1 MTSKS
6 SLVPALVLSLVVAA
20 CQTTTPSPS
29 SSAAVPTASAVP
41 TESAFALTP
50 QPKLVLNIVV
60 DGLSMETPLRYYDQL
75 SDGGFK
81 RFITDGAMFSNAHHH
96 SGGTWTGQGHPTIL
110 TGSYGHTNGMVSDG
124 WVDRSTGQLVEPF
137 ADPAYTLLGMEGAKG
152 YSPQQL
158 LVSNVSDELARA
170 TNHRSKVIS
179 IAANDKAAVAHGGRL
194 GTAYWLQGA
203 SPPFD
208 AGSPNFVTSTYYLD
222 EYPDWWT
229 AFHAGKPADK
239 YFGEWAPLLEDEAYA
254 LAAPD
259 TEPYFHD
266 WLGFGTQFPLRV
278 TGGLDAPGS
287 AYYVAL
293 AWSPFAHDYTVEFA
307 QAAIQGENL
316 GKNETGAPDFLSIGL
331 PSYDFIKH
339 IFGAEPKQ
347 AVDAFL
353 RTDRALEKLLDFV
366 DTWVGLDNVL
376 VSITADHGPGTSP
389 DHAAKYLG
397 FTDAKRIDVAAMAA
411 GLQDHL
417 ASRFGPGEYI
427 LNQIVPFIYLDYDVI
442 DEKGLDR
449 AAVENAAADFLVG
462 FPGVESVYTRTQL
475 TTGALPPRELA
486 EQVANGWHRERS
498 GDLVIIQKPF
508 WYYWD
513 HPEIPGLTA
522 MHGSPWSYD
531 THVPLMFLGSKWVVP
546 GEYKDAVRIVDIAPT
561 LANILRVNE
570 PSGSEG
576 QVLSQ
581 ALR

>member
-1 MTSKS
+1 MKRKS
-6 SLVPALVLSLVVAA
+6 SLVPALVLALVVAA
-20 CQTTTPSPS
+20 CQPPTPIPS
-29 SSAAVPTASAVP
+29 SSAAVPNASAP
-41 TESAFALTP
+41 PSAFALTAP
-50 QPKLVLNIVV
+50 PKLVVNIVV

-81 RFITDGAMFSNAHHH
+81 RLITNGAWFSNAHHL

-110 TGSYGHTNGMVSDG
+110 TGSYGRTNGMVSDG
-124 WVDRSTGQLVEPF
+124 WVDRATGQLVEPF
-137 ADPAYTLLGMEGAKG
+137 ADPAYTLLGVAGAKG
-152 YSPQQL
+152 YSPL
-158 LVSNVSDELARA
+158 ELKVSTVPDELVRA
-170 TNHRSKVIS
+170 TNFRSKVIS
-179 IAANDKAAVAHGGRL
+179 IAANDKAAVAHAGRL

-222 EYPDWWT
+222 KYPDWST
-229 AFHAGKPADK
+229 AFHAGNPADK
-239 YFGEWAPLLEDEAYA
+239 YFGEWAPLLDDEAYA
-254 LAAPD
+254 LAASD
-259 TEPYFHD
+259 TAPYFHD

-278 TGGLDAPGS
+278 TGGLDAPGP

-316 GKNETGAPDFLSIGL
+316 GKNETGAPDFLSIGF

-339 IFGAEPKQ
+339 IFGPEPKQ
-347 AVDAFL
+347 SVDAFL
-353 RTDRALEKLLDFV
+353 RTDRALEKLLDFI

-376 VSITADHGPGTSP
+376 VSLTADHGPGTSP
-389 DHAAKYLG
+389 DFAAQNLG
-397 FTDAKRIDVAAMAA
+397 FADAKRIDVAAMAT

-417 ASRFGPGEYI
+417 ATRFGPGEYI
-427 LNQIVPFIYLDYDVI
+427 LNQIVPYIYLKYDVI
-442 DEKGLDR
+442 DGKDLDR
-449 AAVENAAADFLVG
+449 AAVENAAADFLIG
-462 FPGVESVYTRTQL
+462 FPGIESVFTRTQL
-475 TTGALPPRELA
+475 TTGELPPSQLA
-486 EQVANGWHRERS
+486 QQVVNSWDRERS
-498 GDLVIIQKPF
+498 GDLVLIQKPF

-531 THVPLMFLGSKWVVP
+531 THVPLMFLGSKWIVP
-546 GEYKDAVRIVDIAPT
+546 GEYKDAARIVDIAPT
-561 LANILRVNE
+561 LSNILHITE

-576 QVLSQ
+576 DVLSK